1 MLTFFYIM
9 YIIITKELSMKSF
22 IAIIVTMF
30 ASQVFAADAPK
41 VEAKK
46 DAPKAEAKKVEAKKE
61 APKAEVKK

>member
-1 MLTFFYIM
+1 
-9 YIIITKELSMKSF
+9 MKSF

-46 DAPKAEAKKVEAKKE
+46 DAPKAEAKKVEAKKD
-61 APKAEVKK
+61 APKAEAKK

>member
-1 MLTFFYIM
+1 M
-9 YIIITKELSMKSF
+9 YIIITKEFLMKSI

-46 DAPKAEAKKVEAKKE
+46 DASKVEAKKDAPKVEAKKE
-61 APKAEVKK
+61 EVKKDAAKK